1 MFYKGESA
9 DAVSHYHKLCSRVP
23 LIRGNRRRQPCRS
36 AMTGPQPGGTALLIT
51 VSPEPGKYE
60 ERVLSTT
67 NTNEKTSK
75 LISSKSKL

>member
-1 MFYKGESA
+1 
-9 DAVSHYHKLCSRVP
+9 
-23 LIRGNRRRQPCRS
+23 
-36 AMTGPQPGGTALLIT
+36 MTGPQPGGTALLIT